1 MLATPAS
8 NVPTFEKRALNALRG
23 KGVRQSTPKETLMKH
38 FGFAGM
44 TAVVVANALSA
55 DIASSQQAGITSSER
70 HTQAIV
76 ASFNKSKHVVK
87 EKHGIRKEKY
97 LDVRSVPAVKQNA
110 ADYSG
115 SYEVSDLRFALEL
128 RVDATGKVEG
138 IGYEPLNDDASV
150 SRSFTL
156 KDGRMTGAL
165 LRATKVYGNGSSEP
179 FEGVFINKTVF
190 ESPTDK
196 GVTAFGLGVIRK
208 SFQAGALDFDR
219 LFYQLKQ

>member
-1 MLATPAS
+1 M
-8 NVPTFEKRALNALRG
+8 KRF
-23 KGVRQSTPKETLMKH
+23 Q
-38 FGFAGM
+38 FAGM
-44 TAVVVANALSA
+44 MAVVVANALSA
-55 DIASSQQAGITSSER
+55 GIASSQEAGIASSER

-87 EKHGIRKEKY
+87 EKYGVRKEKY
-97 LDVRSVPAVKQNA
+97 LDVRSVPAVRQNP

-115 SYEVSDLRFALEL
+115 AYEVPDLRFSLKL
-128 RVDATGKVEG
+128 RVDATGRVEG
-138 IGYEPLNDDASV
+138 TGYEPVTDDAAV

-179 FEGVFINKTVF
+179 FEGVFINKAVF

-196 GVTAFGLGVIRK
+196 GVTAFGLGVVGKQLQVGGLSI
-208 SFQAGALDFDR
+208 DR
-219 LFYQLKQ
+219 LFYQLKQTTR